1 MRSRMAKNMLAKFN
15 SYWASINVVMVV
27 AAILDPRYKM
37 KLLKFYYHNIYGK
50 NYNLEIEKIKNFFYE
65 LLDKYGDVDKSPIDN
80 EGSSYIPTSTSNDVA
95 QIKYRF

>member
-1 MRSRMAKNMLAKFN
+1 MLAKFN

-50 NYNLEIEKIKNFFYE
+50 NSNLEIKKIKNFFYE
-65 LLDKYGDVDKSPIDN
+65 LHDNYGDVDKSPVDN
-80 EGSSYIPTSTSNDVA
+80 ERSFHMPTSTSNDVA
-95 QIKYRF
+95 QIKCRF